1 MSSPKNTFTQLKQN
15 LGAHGVK
22 ATSQRLVIYQ
32 CLLEASNH
40 PTAEE
45 IFDAIKTQNPS
56 ISLGTVYKTLDTLVA
71 AGLAKKVQT
80 VNDVFRFDGKVHNHS
95 HLYCTKTN
103 KIIDFEDEELHEL
116 LENYFQKKQLS
127 NFKIQDFQVQ
137 ITGEW
142 LEKSK

>member
-1 MSSPKNTFTQLKQN
+1 MPKPENTFAQLKLN
-15 LGAHGVK
+15 LTSHGVK

-32 CLLEASNH
+32 ALLGSSNH

-45 IFDAIKTQNPS
+45 IFEAIKKRNPS
-56 ISLGTVYKTLDTLVA
+56 ISLGTVYKTLDTLVE

-103 KIIDFEDEELHEL
+103 RIIDFEDNELHDL
-116 LENYFQKKQLS
+116 IENYFRKKNIS

-137 ITGEW
+137 ITGE
-142 LEKSK
+142 LI

>member
-1 MSSPKNTFTQLKQN
+1 MSKPENTFAQLKLN
-15 LGAHGVK
+15 LSSHGVK

-32 CLLEASNH
+32 ALLNTFSH

-45 IFDAIKTQNPS
+45 IFDSIKIQNPS
-56 ISLGTVYKTLDTLVA
+56 ISLGTVYKTLDTLVE

-103 KIIDFEDEELHEL
+103 KIIDFEDEELHDL
-116 LENYFQKKQLS
+116 IENYFLKKKLN

-137 ITGEW
+137 ITGE
-142 LEKSK
+142 LI